1 MLPPTPSIESLRAGD
16 PQALAGLFEIH
27 ADRVY
32 RLAFGLLRE
41 RQAAEDVVQE
51 TFLSAMTHLAQ
62 FEGRSSLGTWLYR
75 VAYNASLTRLRA
87 RPNEPLPPDEPEP
100 GEPPLPRALV
110 EWDQTPEEMLLDA
123 EGRRQL
129 EAAIATLPE
138 TLRAAFI
145 LRDVEE
151 LSTQETA
158 ESLGISEGA
167 IKVRLHRARL
177 LLRERL
183 AEYFGARAAQE
194 EGEP

>member
-1 MLPPTPSIESLRAGD
+1 
-16 PQALAGLFEIH
+16 
-27 ADRVY
+27 
-32 RLAFGLLRE
+32 
-41 RQAAEDVVQE
+41 
-51 TFLSAMTHLAQ
+51 
-62 FEGRSSLGTWLYR
+62 
-75 VAYNASLTRLRA
+75 
-87 RPNEPLPPDEPEP
+87 
-100 GEPPLPRALV
+100 
-110 EWDQTPEEMLLDA
+110 
-123 EGRRQL
+123 
-129 EAAIATLPE
+129 
-138 TLRAAFI
+138 